1 MFWDVLHN
9 NGQGTTVE
17 EQLSALAASSKGEPD
32 ALTGQEHAIA
42 QIVSALSALHSLYS
56 PKEQDQKEAGGVF
69 IQQLFE
75 YIEDWL
81 TKSSERLASSKAP
94 MMLTSDL
101 NVPLWSVFHDLFT
114 HLEICKF
121 VIPALQYAVSQNK
134 KQSRVGQVWLV
145 DRAEALRNKCTK
157 LAGTVS
163 RMANKMRDKLQEQA
177 TLQKIE
183 EVVLGGLD
191 EREGQDVIASELRKI
206 GDYKDLQRI
215 CQAMGDSWVEGLE
228 GVIQTKIV

>member
-1 MFWDVLHN
+1 MK
-9 NGQGTTVE
+9 
-17 EQLSALAASSKGEPD
+17 ASSKGEPD

-42 QIVSALSALHSLYS
+42 QIVTALSALHSLYS
-56 PKEQDQKEAGGVF
+56 SKDQYQKEAGGVF

-94 MMLTSDL
+94 MILASDL

-114 HLEICKF
+114 HLEMCKF
-121 VIPALQYAVSQNK
+121 VIPTLEYAVNGNK
-134 KQSRVGQVWLV
+134 KQSRVGQIWLV

-163 RMANKMRDKLQEQA
+163 RMATKMRDKLREQA
-177 TLQKIE
+177 TLHQIE
-183 EVVLGGLD
+183 EVVLGALD
-191 EREGQDVIASELRKI
+191 ETDGRDVVASELRKL

-215 CQAMGDSWVEGLE
+215 CQAIGDSWVDGLE
-228 GVIQTKIV
+228 GVIRTNIV

>member
-1 MFWDVLHN
+1 MK
-9 NGQGTTVE
+9 E
-17 EQLSALAASSKGEPD
+17 SSKGEPD

-42 QIVSALSALHSLYS
+42 QIVLALSALHSLYA
-56 PKEQDQKEAGGVF
+56 QRDQYQKEAAGVF
-69 IQQLFE
+69 IQRLFE

-81 TKSSERLASSKAP
+81 AKSSERLASSKAP
-94 MMLTSDL
+94 MTLTSDL

-114 HLEICKF
+114 HLEMCKF
-121 VIPALQYAVSQNK
+121 VIPTLEYAVSQNK

-163 RMANKMRDKLQEQA
+163 RMAKKMRDKLQEQA
-177 TLQKIE
+177 TLHQIE
-183 EVVLGGLD
+183 EVVLGHLD
-191 EREGQDVIASELRKI
+191 EAEDQDVVASELRKI
-206 GDYKDLQRI
+206 GDYKELQRI
-215 CQAMGDSWVEGLE
+215 CQAIGDSWVEGLD